1 VDFRVSVLRIRRG
14 DKIIQATPDAII
26 DRDDVIV
33 VLARKEAHVGRGTNI
48 GPEADDDQL
57 LDIPIEVL
65 DVMVTSKSVIGKT
78 MAELA
83 RLEYA
88 NGVFVRKI
96 VRTGTELPINAMTRV
111 DRGDL
116 LRLIGT
122 KPRVERAAKEIGY
135 PDRPTTATDMVFV
148 GTGIVLGGLVGVLSV
163 TLAGIPLTLTASG
176 GALVMGL
183 VFGWLRS
190 AYPFFGRIPE
200 PAIWIFDTL
209 GLCVFIGVVGLNA
222 GPSFIAGLKTTG
234 FSLIFVGLVAALL
247 PHTLGILFGRYV
259 LRMSPLIVLGACAG
273 AGTITAALR
282 AIQDE
287 AQSSVPALGYTVP
300 YAIGN
305 IVLTAW
311 GPVLVGLMSVGK

>member
-1 VDFRVSVLRIRRG
+1 M
-14 DKIIQATPDAII
+14 
-26 DRDDVIV
+26 
-33 VLARKEAHVGRGTNI
+33 
-48 GPEADDDQL
+48 QL

-65 DVMVTSKSVIGKT
+65 DVMVTNKAVIGKT

-96 VRTGTELPINAMTRV
+96 MRAGQELPISAMTRI

-122 KPRVERAAKEIGY
+122 KPKSRTRGARKSGY

-163 TLAGIPLTLTASG
+163 TVAGIPLTLTASG

-222 GPSFIAGLKTTG
+222 GPSFIAGLKTIRHQPDLRRPCLGAAAAHARDSVRTLRAEDEPTHRARRVRRRRDDHG
-234 FSLIFVGLVAALL
+234 RAARDPGRGAEQRSGVGL
-247 PHTLGILFGRYV
+247 H
-259 LRMSPLIVLGACAG
+259 GAVCDRKHRADG
-273 AGTITAALR
+273 MGPGTRRTH
-282 AIQDE
+282 
-287 AQSSVPALGYTVP
+287 
-300 YAIGN
+300 
-305 IVLTAW
+305 
-311 GPVLVGLMSVGK
+311 VGWKMRKDL